1 MFDWPAVGAL
11 FSKWDS
17 QGFETGS
24 IFPGL
29 LFGFIPLFWGAPE
42 LEAFSFLH
50 LLFAVSPL
58 SHLVMLE
65 AGFWVQLRSFLLT
78 PLPFQETSC
87 RTCSAGSCCEEMR
100 LGVVVLSLVK
110 GCVTS

>member
-1 MFDWPAVGAL
+1 MTGQPLGPC
-11 FSKWDS
+11 S
-17 QGFETGS
+17 QNGTARDLKQAAS
-24 IFPGL
+24 SLASSLVSYPS
-29 LFGFIPLFWGAPE
+29 WGAPE

-110 GCVTS
+110 GCATS